1 MRGCHR
7 EATAGDPLFGG
18 DTALIMAARSSWSEV
33 VKLLLEKGAS
43 VKVMDKDGKTAL
55 EWALKG
61 DNPEVL
67 KLLKDHGAK

>member
-1 MRGCHR
+1 
-7 EATAGDPLFGG
+7 
-18 DTALIMAARSSWSEV
+18 
-33 VKLLLEKGAS
+33 
-43 VKVMDKDGKTAL
+43 MDKDGKTAL